1 MAHNEE
7 QRDTPQ
13 LELKDTTTI
22 DNLGPNRNDDGIEW
36 LDVEEPLDL
45 VDISEE
51 SVYESLIKE
60 MPKCSLN
67 YDFRIKKGDPRNL
80 KSTAMRMYF
89 TILEKYWNNIVA
101 LVAVVSGMI
110 LDGPS
115 LEALDT
121 SYKLRNLAQAQVNWD
136 DVETLIKDE
145 EIANNMK
152 EQLEKLIER
161 DKWKQTSLSYFWGTP
176 ALTPAGVALYKDGD
190 NKQSDQGTIS
200 YNWVEGL
207 NYPLSQ
213 GSLNFCLDQY
223 PMVRDMRTSLEEYG
237 VHQERIAKSIFGAM
251 SQNLT
256 NCEENEGYLSLSTG
270 ILRVYRYPRSF
281 FDKSTKVWGM
291 EAHTDSSVVTILNQY
306 EVAGLQ
312 VLSPIDEWIDAKPI
326 PNTLLVHLGD
336 MMQAISDDKYKSV
349 KHRVMVNRERE
360 RISVGY
366 FVFPDNDCVI
376 RSSNYKPFTYLDFRN
391 QVQHDIKNLGVK
403 VGLSRFKLNKDFYI

>member
-1 MAHNEE
+1 MQNSSHSVTTSLSYPPCFRPNS
-7 QRDTPQ
+7 PQ
-13 LELKDTTTI
+13 LSQQPNTPHDQKHELEHDPLPVI
-22 DNLGPNRNDDGIEW
+22 DLQHI
-36 LDVEEPLDL
+36 
-45 VDISEE
+45 
-51 SVYESLIKE
+51 
-60 MPKCSLN
+60 
-67 YDFRIKKGDPRNL
+67 NL
-80 KSTAMRMYF
+80 KK
-89 TILEKYWNNIVA
+89 LEEACKDWGIFRLVNHGIPLTLMSKVHEHVAKVFDIGFETKQNIFESIPASV
-101 LVAVVSGMI
+101 
-110 LDGPS
+110 
-115 LEALDT
+115 
-121 SYKLRNLAQAQVNWD
+121 
-136 DVETLIKDE
+136 
-145 EIANNMK
+145 
-152 EQLEKLIER
+152 
-161 DKWKQTSLSYFWGTP
+161 LSYFWGTP

-213 GSLNFCLDQY
+213 GSLDFCLDQY

-256 NCEENEGYLSLSTG
+256 NCEENEGYLSPSTG